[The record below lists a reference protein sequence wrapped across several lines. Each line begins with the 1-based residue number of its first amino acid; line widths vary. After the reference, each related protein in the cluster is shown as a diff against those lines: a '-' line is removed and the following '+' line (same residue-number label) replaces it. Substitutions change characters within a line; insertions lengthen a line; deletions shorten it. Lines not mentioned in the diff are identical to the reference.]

1 MTISTY
7 DGNTCSSPEYGRLV
21 VSQRGLSASTHL
33 CTRDM
38 CMRMRMHM
46 HCMHMDMDMDMD
58 MDMGMDMDMDVDM
71 DMAMDMAV
79 MCGAARARS
88 APLWGRPLLSEGAV
102 VPCHITHAI

>member
-38 CMRMRMHM
+38 CMRMRMRMLHVHVHYMHM
-46 HCMHMDMDMDMD
+46 HCMDMDMDMC
-58 MDMGMDMDMDVDM
+58 
-71 DMAMDMAV
+71 
-79 MCGAARARS
+79 MCMVHVHATAASLSRTILPHHLAPSRTISRS
-88 APLWGRPLLSEGAV
+88 STPYTHHGHI
-102 VPCHITHAI
+102 CHG